1 MIDLLADQ
9 NPLNSIHAFGVGLQQ
24 AQIDLP
30 TSFTVDA
37 HAELNSNEDIKVVVT
52 SKIHLYKI
60 KKIFS
65 FYLAPSKHTCPIE
78 IIDNHDRTWTINY
91 IPREVGET
99 YIDIF
104 LGDQLVN
111 GSPFKVN
118 VFDIHQIHV
127 SNILDGLVGHLV
139 KFDIDASNA
148 GVGQLEII
156 IQDGQIP
163 CHATSYGAFQFDAA
177 FLPCEPGRYT
187 IEVKFNGLSIPGSN
201 IKIQ

>member
-1 MIDLLADQ
+1 M
-9 NPLNSIHAFGVGLQQ
+9 
-24 AQIDLP
+24 
-30 TSFTVDA
+30 
-37 HAELNSNEDIKVVVT
+37 
-52 SKIHLYKI
+52 
-60 KKIFS
+60 
-65 FYLAPSKHTCPIE
+65 
-78 IIDNHDRTWTINY
+78 INY

-118 VFDIHQIHV
+118 VFDIHQIHI
-127 SNILDGLVGHLV
+127 SNILDGIVGHLV

-156 IQDGQIP
+156 IQEGRIP
-163 CHATSYGAFQFDAA
+163 CHATSHGAFQFDAA

-187 IEVKFNGLSIPGSN
+187 IEVKFNGLSIPGNKHSMTRRREEDLFFLLGSPFSCYISDLSRITISDSLSSAHVGLPLSFDIHHWDLHDYHNQSN
-201 IKIQ
+201 PLDVLITGRE